1 MSKSFTYAGETY
13 EMEKRSPSGAIHT
26 TIHVDLGNQPTFIRT
41 LTIFGTYKDAKA
53 FTVKC
58 LKAAAQIREFRK
70 EGKFAEANDLE
81 RSTFQ

>member
-1 MSKSFTYAGETY
+1 MPKSFAYAGETY
-13 EMEKRSPSGAIHT
+13 EMEKCLASGAIQT

-41 LTIFGTYKDAKA
+41 LTTFGTFKHAKA
-53 FTVKC
+53 FTIKC
-58 LKAAAQIREFRK
+58 LEAAAQIRKFRK